1 MDFPLICAVATP
13 EGVGG
18 ISIIRLSGKGSWEMA
33 KKVFRPHSPFDWETA
48 KGFGLHYGHI
58 VYNEKVYDEVLLALM
73 KEERSYTKEDMA
85 EIQCHGGFLSAKRI
99 LELLI
104 SLGVQLAQPGEFTK
118 RAFFNGRIDLSQA
131 EAVIETIHAMDDKD
145 LDFSLTRLKGDKGRS
160 FLKIR
165 DDLVALIAE
174 TEAVID
180 FPEDG
185 LDDTIAETIHHRII
199 GMVEA
204 IDKEIAK
211 ADEGKVYRHGIATAL
226 AGKTNVG
233 KSSLMNALLREER
246 AIVTEIPGTTRDII
260 EDTVILKGIPLRLMD
275 TAGIRETDDPVEK
288 IGVDKSRASLK
299 KSDLILFVT
308 DHNGGFDEEEK
319 EILASCEHKKVIV
332 VCNKEDI
339 VDYDREA
346 MKNAAAPHPVV
357 FLSAKEN
364 SNLDALGES
373 VRDLFVTGAISQD
386 NSEWVGNLRHKESFI
401 RARHH
406 LLEVINAQEMM
417 MPLDFQV
424 IDLRG
429 ALEALGEIN
438 GESISMEVLDRIF
451 SEFCIGK

>member
-33 KKVFRPHSPFDWETA
+33 KKIFRPHSPFDWEQA

-58 VYNEKVYDEVLLALM
+58 AYEEKVYDEVLLALM
-73 KEERSYTKEDMA
+73 KENRSYTREDMA
-85 EIQCHGGFLSAKRI
+85 EIQCHGGFLAAKRI

-131 EAVIETIHAMDDKD
+131 EAVIETIHAMDERD
-145 LDFSLTRLKGDKGRS
+145 LDFSVTRLKGDKGRS

-185 LDDTIAETIHHRII
+185 LDDTVAETIHRRVLA
-199 GMVEA
+199 MVEA
-204 IDKEIAK
+204 IDQEIAK
-211 ADEGKVYRHGIATAL
+211 AEEGKVYRQGIATAL

-233 KSSLMNALLREER
+233 KSSLMNALLKEER
-246 AIVTEIPGTTRDII
+246 AIVTEIPGTTRDVI

-275 TAGIRETDDPVEK
+275 TAGIRDTDDPVEK

-299 KSDLILFVT
+299 RADLILFVT
-308 DHNGGFDEEEK
+308 DHNGTFDQEEAA
-319 EILASCEHKKVIV
+319 ILRGCGNKKIIV
-332 VCNKEDI
+332 VCNKDDI
-339 VDYDREA
+339 VDYDRKA
-346 MKNAAAPHPVV
+346 MERAAKPHPVV

-364 SNLDALGES
+364 RHLDTLGEA
-373 VRDLFVTGAISQD
+373 VHTLFISGVISAD
-386 NSEWVGNLRHKESFI
+386 NSEWVGNLRHKEAFL
-401 RARHH
+401 RAKGH
-406 LLEVINAQEMM
+406 LNEVLKAQEMK

>member
-33 KKVFRPHSPFDWETA
+33 QKVFRPHTPFNWETA

-58 VYNEKVYDEVLLALM
+58 VYDEKVYDEVLLALM

-85 EIQCHGGFLSAKRI
+85 EIQCHGGFLAAKRI

-185 LDDTIAETIHHRII
+185 LDDTVAETIHRRVLA
-199 GMVEA
+199 MVEA
-204 IDKEIAK
+204 IEKEIAK

-233 KSSLMNALLREER
+233 KSSLMNALLSEER
-246 AIVTEIPGTTRDII
+246 AIVTEIPGTTRDVI

-319 EILASCEHKKVIV
+319 EILKGCAEKKVIV

-339 VDYDREA
+339 VDYDKESMETA
-346 MKNAAAPHPVV
+346 VAPYPVV

-364 SNLDALGES
+364 RNLDSLGEAI
-373 VRDLFVTGAISQD
+373 RDLFVTGAIAQD

-401 RARHH
+401 RAKHH
-406 LLEVINAQEMM
+406 LLEVLNAQEMM

>member
-1 MDFPLICAVATP
+1 MDFPLICAIATP

-18 ISIIRLSGKGSWEMA
+18 ISIIRLSGKGSWELA
-33 KKVFRPHSPFDWETA
+33 KTVFRPHSPFDWETA

-58 VYNEKVYDEVLLALM
+58 VYEDKVYDEVLLALM

-85 EIQCHGGFLSAKRI
+85 EIQCHGGFLAAKRI

-104 SLGVQLAQPGEFTK
+104 SLGAALAQPGEFTK

-185 LDDTIAETIHHRII
+185 LDDTVAETICHRVH

-211 ADEGKVYRHGIATAL
+211 ADEGKVYRQGIATAL

-233 KSSLMNALLREER
+233 KSSLMNALLSEER
-246 AIVTEIPGTTRDII
+246 AIVTEIPGTTRDVI

-319 EILASCEHKKVIV
+319 EILGSCEHKKVIV

-339 VDYDREA
+339 VDYDRAA
-346 MKNAAAPHPVV
+346 MEKAAAPNPVV

-364 SNLDALGES
+364 RDLDSLGEA
-373 VRDLFVTGAISQD
+373 VRELFVTGAIAQD

-401 RARHH
+401 RAKHH
-406 LLEVINAQEMM
+406 LTEVLKAQEMM

>member
-18 ISIIRLSGKGSWEMA
+18 ISIIRLSGKGSWDMA
-33 KKVFRPHSPFDWETA
+33 KKVFRPHRPFDWELA

-58 VYNEKVYDEVLLALM
+58 VYEEKVYDEVLLALM

-85 EIQCHGGFLSAKRI
+85 EIQCHGGFLAAKRI

-185 LDDTIAETIHHRII
+185 LDDTVAETIDRRVKA
-199 GMVEA
+199 MVAA

-211 ADEGKVYRHGIATAL
+211 AEEGKVYRHGIATAL
-226 AGKTNVG
+226 AGRTNVG
-233 KSSLMNALLREER
+233 KSSLMNALLSEER
-246 AIVTEIPGTTRDII
+246 AIVTEIPGTTRDVI

-299 KSDLILFVT
+299 KADLILFVT
-308 DHNGGFDEEEK
+308 DHNGGFNEEESS
-319 EILASCEHKKVIV
+319 ILGACENKKVIV
-332 VCNKEDI
+332 VCNKDDI
-339 VDYDREA
+339 VDYDCEA
-346 MKNAAAPHPVV
+346 METAAKPHPVV

-364 SNLDALGES
+364 RNLDVLGEKI
-373 VRDLFVTGAISQD
+373 RELFISGVIAPD
-386 NSEWVGNLRHKESFI
+386 NSEWVGNLRHKESFL
-401 RARHH
+401 RAKQH
-406 LLEVINAQEMM
+406 LTEVLKAQKMK